1 MNCKKRVI
9 NELKNLLLNINKRKF
24 TFKKF
29 LKNKILSS
37 SICFVVFLLLTII
50 RVFSNIYLN

>member
-1 MNCKKRVI
+1 MNCEKRVI
-9 NELKNLLLNINKRKF
+9 NELKNLLLNIKKRKF

-29 LKNKILSS
+29 LNNKILSS
-37 SICFVVFLLLTII
+37 SICFIVFLLLTMI